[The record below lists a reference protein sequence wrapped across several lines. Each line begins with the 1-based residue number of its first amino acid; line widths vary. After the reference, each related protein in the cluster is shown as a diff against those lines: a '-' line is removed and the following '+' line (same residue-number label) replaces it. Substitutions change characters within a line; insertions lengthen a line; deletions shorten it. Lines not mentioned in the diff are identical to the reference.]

1 MKIYHN
7 STIVAVLKRF
17 IPHKGGDYLNHLV
30 WIDLQ
35 EYPDGEINVF
45 PVYRALRFR
54 KIPDGRLI
62 EIPFRKK
69 QLVILISKDG
79 IYHEF
84 VAESQLHLSDVG
96 NGKSDRCTHPEGGS
110 DVRL

>member
-7 STIVAVLKRF
+7 SSIVAVLKRF

-30 WIDLQ
+30 GIDLQ

-54 KIPDGRLI
+54 KVPDGRLV

-96 NGKSDRCTHPEGGS
+96 KAHSDKEQQQEGGP

>member
-7 STIVAVLKRF
+7 SNIVAVLKRF
-17 IPHKGGDYLNHLV
+17 IPQKGGDFLNRLV
-30 WIDLQ
+30 GINLQ
-35 EYPDGEINVF
+35 EYPGGEINVF

-54 KIPDGRLI
+54 KFPDGRLI

-79 IYHEF
+79 IFHEF

-96 NGKSDRCTHPEGGS
+96 KPYSDKDTHPKGGS
-110 DVRL
+110 NVHL